1 MYNGAIRLLE
11 TQGDR
16 MKEWRRE
23 LEKPAA
29 GDEWDYVAEEGLMLT
44 AEVGAYDVHGGERG
58 NNYIDALK
66 PGETVTIHEAFVV
79 PADRQGEMYLNLDN
93 TGDTK
98 SALENGWMVD
108 IRK

>member
-1 MYNGAIRLLE
+1 M
-11 TQGDR
+11 
-16 MKEWRRE
+16 
-23 LEKPAA
+23 AA
-29 GDEWDYVAEEGLMLT
+29 R
-44 AEVGAYDVHGGERG
+44 RG

-66 PGETVTIHEAFVV
+66 PGETVKIHEAFVV

-98 SALENGWMVD
+98 NALENGWMVD